1 MTKEKNAGL
10 GRTMLWAMV
19 TAYTIALPHVIF
31 IYDGIVKHF
40 SKHVAGKVP
49 ITIILVLGTVYIFA
63 GFFMKTS
70 PRHLVFVLP
79 CSIIVY
85 AVIKFEHNPNKHI
98 HIPEYVILSWMLFR
112 ALSVDYKGGGIFA
125 LVFICAFMLGIVDEI
140 EQGIYPDRFYGWKD
154 MVINAASSI
163 IGILTIIGLK
173 PGLSDDWTWLFS
185 LKKYKGSIVT
195 ILWGAVGAVF
205 MCTYL
210 FHVKK
215 DLAFWGVY
223 PIWLMVW
230 NSTFLIFGA
239 AVIVCLWKHGK
250 KEHRIRENSNL
261 DTNLITARLWVSC
274 PLVILCIIHA
284 HAIFIATS
292 GSLFL

>member
-1 MTKEKNAGL
+1 MS
-10 GRTMLWAMV
+10 WAMV

-49 ITIILVLGTVYIFA
+49 ITILLVLGTIYIFT
-63 GFFMKTS
+63 GFFLKNS
-70 PRHLVFVLP
+70 PRHLVFLLP

-98 HIPEYVILSWMLFR
+98 HIPEYVILSWILFR
-112 ALSVDYKGGGIFA
+112 ALSIDYKGGGILA
-125 LVFICAFMLGIVDEI
+125 LVFICATMLGIVDEI

-173 PGLSDDWTWLFS
+173 TGLSDDWTWLSS

-195 ILWGAVGAVF
+195 IFLGTGGAVF
-205 MCTYL
+205 MCTY
-210 FHVKK
+210 FFQVKTN
-215 DLAFWGVY
+215 LAFWGVY
-223 PIWLMVW
+223 PIWLIVW
-230 NSTFLIFGA
+230 NSIFLIFGSA
-239 AVIVCLWKHGK
+239 AIVCHWKHHD
-250 KEHRIRENSNL
+250 KEHRIEENSNL
-261 DTNLITARLWVSC
+261 DTNLVTARLWVSC
-274 PLVILCIIHA
+274 PLVILVIIHA

-292 GSLFL
+292 GSAFL